1 MLLGVPRLKKILSGF
16 FVSILLGV
24 GVVSCGGYKAPSGG
38 GGRSGVKFRAF
49 VSNPLHPGQAGG
61 GFPAIE
67 IIDAAKDILS
77 VTPISLSGA
86 EPDAGLMAVSPKRDR
101 TLVFSPSNNGLA
113 VINNSKEGAAA
124 TTTSPG
130 PTESMLFWTD
140 GVTAF
145 VAVPSA
151 AVAGRS
157 PGVVGSINSTD
168 ATLNALIPV
177 PGAHY
182 LVPSPNGSQIL
193 VISDSNDSVAVLAPA
208 LISNGNPL
216 TLVSGTFDKPVGA
229 VFSSDGSTA
238 YVMNC
243 GQQCGGIS
251 TASVAVV
258 DMTSSPPTASPTT
271 IPVPGATIGLVQGS
285 SLYVAGTSIGQTC
298 DPTAA
303 LCGQLS
309 VIDLTPSSTPVSCVA
324 SINPVNHCQVFSIID
339 GYHNRMQMGA
349 NGQLFIGARSC
360 TNITTPGQVRGCL
373 SIFDTGSAK
382 VVTPPDN
389 GDVTSIE
396 PIPNRHVVYVCEGG
410 ALRIYD
416 TTTDKLQATQISI
429 IGQAIDVKV
438 VDF

>member
-1 MLLGVPRLKKILSGF
+1 MLLGVPRLKRILSVF
-16 FVSILLGV
+16 FVSILLGM
-24 GVVSCGGYKAPSGG
+24 GLVSCSGYKAPAGTGQKSGLT
-38 GGRSGVKFRAF
+38 FRAF
-49 VSNPLHPGQAGG
+49 VSNPLHPGPSGG
-61 GFPAIE
+61 GFPVIE
-67 IIDAAKDILS
+67 IVDATKDILS

-86 EPDAGLMAVSPKRDR
+86 EPDAGFMALSPKKDR

-113 VINNSKEGAAA
+113 IVNNSQENLAA

-130 PTESMLFWTD
+130 PTESMVFWID

-157 PGVVGSINSTD
+157 PGVVGSINTNN
-168 ATLNALIPV
+168 ATLNAVIPV
-177 PGAHY
+177 AGAHY
-182 LVPSPNGSQIL
+182 LVQSPNGNQIL
-193 VISDSNDSVAVLAPA
+193 VISDNTDSLTVLAPA
-208 LISNGNPL
+208 LISNSNPL
-216 TLVSGTFDKPVGA
+216 TPVSGTFDKPVWA

-258 DMTSSPPTASPTT
+258 DMTGAPPTVSNSVS
-271 IPVPGATIGLVQGS
+271 VPGGATFGLLQGS
-285 SLYVAGTSIGQTC
+285 NLFVAGTAPAPQNDC
-298 DPTAA
+298 TAVTPA
-303 LCGQLS
+303 TASTSCGRLT
-309 VIDLTPSSTPVSCVA
+309 VIDTTSLTATRTVPIT
-324 SINPVNHCQVFSIID
+324 D

-360 TNITTPGQVRGCL
+360 TNINISGGEVRGCL
-373 SIFDTGSAK
+373 SIFDTSSAN
-382 VVTPPDN
+382 VTAPPDN

-416 TTTDKLQATQISI
+416 TTTDKLQATQISV

-438 VDF
+438 ADF